1 MAELIQLN
9 RDPQLSDFS
18 KEDLVLNTI
27 TGDLFAKTNNK
38 LFKVASRNTN
48 TGLSTDDVLKL
59 IPPSSDKN
67 TILTDILEYKEVG
80 INKSN
85 SGSFLTE
92 FTAPTILP
100 GFPSRTYYNLDL
112 SKIQAMF
119 IRLDDEFLFPIGTI
133 TPPTIDG
140 RAHTIYIES
149 AHGDG
154 HFLGNMK
161 DKVAGTVRTEI
172 LVDNGDLLKE
182 SFITRTVGSN
192 SYDDVFKI
200 DNGCRVMLVR
210 SRFDW
215 KVQSLSDF
223 TGVTAS
229 FGSIQGSMDGG
240 SF

>member
-1 MAELIQLN
+1 MGRIINKN
-9 RDPQLSDFS
+9 RDPKPNEFKSD
-18 KEDLVLNTI
+18 DLVLNTT
-27 TGDLFAKTNNK
+27 TGDLFLKSKNK
-38 LFKVASRNTN
+38 LFKIASRNTN

-59 IPPSSDKN
+59 IPPSPAKN
-67 TILTDILEYKEVG
+67 TILTDILEYKEVT
-80 INKSN
+80 IDKNN

-92 FTAPTILP
+92 FSA
-100 GFPSRTYYNLDL
+100 GGRTYYNLDL

-182 SFITRTVGSN
+182 SFITRNVGGI
-192 SYDDVFKI
+192 SYNDTLKI
-200 DNGCRVMLVR
+200 DFGCRVMLVR

>member
-1 MAELIQLN
+1 MAELISLN
-9 RDPQLSDFS
+9 RDPKLNEFS
-18 KEDLVLNTI
+18 KEDFVLNTI

-67 TILTDILEYKEVG
+67 TILTDILEYKEIG

-92 FTAPTILP
+92 FTAPTSLP

-133 TPPTIDG
+133 TPPTING
-140 RAHTIYIES
+140 RAHTVYFES
-149 AHGDG
+149 GPSDDGG
-154 HFLGNMK
+154 HFFAK
-161 DKVAGTVRTEI
+161 PSVAGTVRTEVHI
-172 LVDNGDLLKE
+172 DDGDLLRE
-182 SFITRTVGSN
+182 SFTTRTVGGVEYPN
-192 SYDDVFKI
+192 TIKI
-200 DNGCRVMLVR
+200 DTGCRAMLVR

-215 KVQSLSDF
+215 KFQSLSDF

-229 FGSIQGSMDGG
+229 FGAVNGSIDGG
-240 SF
+240 AF